1 MNNLFSKQGIGSNQS
16 SDEIHVSDK
25 ANTAFNPL
33 KQKGGFKILKKPFI
47 YCSGI
52 LSCLLVLTMFT
63 FMAVGCEKLKSVFPT
78 SPTSLLTTTFLKV
91 EYAGCNNQ
99 TEGTKS
105 QRTIEENQNDTI
117 IFDFQND
124 TLIITVGVN
133 YICCAKFNAVQN
145 INNDAISLII
155 SDTTASFSEYCRCK
169 CNYVFKYYFTNL
181 SQESYE
187 VNAIIKSPDSS
198 VYKQIFQTFN
208 IDDNEN

>member
-1 MNNLFSKQGIGSNQS
+1 MRVIKFKTSSGSNS
-16 SDEIHVSDK
+16 SDEIHVSHK

-52 LSCLLVLTMFT
+52 LSCLLVFTMFT
-63 FMAVGCEKLKSVFPT
+63 SVGCEKLKPVV
-78 SPTSLLTTTFLKV
+78 PTSLPTTTTFLKV

-124 TLIITVGVN
+124 TLIITVGIN
-133 YICCAKFNAVQN
+133 YICCAKFNAIQN
-145 INNDAISLII
+145 INDDAISLIMN
-155 SDTTASFSEYCRCK
+155 DTTVSSEEYCRCE

-181 SQESYE
+181 SHESYE
-187 VNAIIKSPDSS
+187 VNAVIKSPDSS

-208 IDDNEN
+208 IN